1 MSHITYEQRY
11 TISTMVKQGF
21 KQIDIAK
28 VIGKDNDLVWNLP
41 TDMKFFKDTTKNHF
55 VIMGRRNFESIP
67 SKFRPLPNRTNV
79 IVSRQ
84 EKLEAEGCIVVDSI
98 EKAIELASGKT
109 SVYWCNTNN
118 ESAILKRS
126 DSEAIDFEEQCLEH
140 GLLFQDIV
148 WNNNPQYVSSHVFF
162 KAEKLRYLLSNKN

>member
-1 MSHITYEQRY
+1 MIVSLIVAVSEN
-11 TISTMVKQGF
+11 
-21 KQIDIAK
+21 K

-55 VIMGRRNFESIP
+55 VIMGRRNYESIP

-98 EKAIELASGKT
+98 EKAIELAKVAKDQEPFIIGGGQIYK
-109 SVYWCNTNN
+109 Y
-118 ESAILKRS
+118 
-126 DSEAIDFEEQCLEH
+126 AIDNQLIDRVYLTRVHTEIEGDTFFEDLDDSWKLVHEKHHPKDERH
-140 GLLFQDIV
+140 PFSFTFQT
-148 WNNNPQYVSSHVFF
+148 F
-162 KAEKLRYLLSNKN
+162 ER

>member
-1 MSHITYEQRY
+1 MIVSLIVAVSEN
-11 TISTMVKQGF
+11 
-21 KQIDIAK
+21 K

-98 EKAIELASGKT
+98 EKAIELAKVAKDQEPFIIGGGQIYK
-109 SVYWCNTNN
+109 Y
-118 ESAILKRS
+118 
-126 DSEAIDFEEQCLEH
+126 AIDNQLIDRVYLTRVHTEIEGDTFFEDLDDSWKLVHEKHHPKDERH
-140 GLLFQDIV
+140 PFSFTFQT
-148 WNNNPQYVSSHVFF
+148 F
-162 KAEKLRYLLSNKN
+162 ER

>member
-1 MSHITYEQRY
+1 MIVSLIVAVSEN
-11 TISTMVKQGF
+11 
-21 KQIDIAK
+21 K

-98 EKAIELASGKT
+98 EKAIELAKVAKDQEPFIIGGGQIYK
-109 SVYWCNTNN
+109 Y
-118 ESAILKRS
+118 
-126 DSEAIDFEEQCLEH
+126 AIDNQLIDRVYLTRVHTEIEGDTFFEDLDDSWKMVHEKHHPKDERH
-140 GLLFQDIV
+140 PFSFTFQT
-148 WNNNPQYVSSHVFF
+148 F
-162 KAEKLRYLLSNKN
+162 ER